1 LRRPRVHRNFGL
13 ENRVGVTT
21 YLTGRQ
27 DIDSLIHSH
36 ELYPNLKVMTAGPMP
51 ANPADFLASSEM
63 GVLLKVAVERFDHVV
78 IDSPPAVS
86 FADAS
91 ILATVVDGVIIVAH
105 SDRSSRNVVRRV
117 KQRLEAVGA
126 NVYGVVLNQVDLHAD
141 EYYSEYY
148 NSYDED

>member
-1 LRRPRVHRNFGL
+1 
-13 ENRVGVTT
+13 
-21 YLTGRQ
+21 
-27 DIDSLIHSH
+27 
-36 ELYPNLKVMTAGPMP
+36 
-51 ANPADFLASSEM
+51 
-63 GVLLKVAVERFDHVV
+63 VV